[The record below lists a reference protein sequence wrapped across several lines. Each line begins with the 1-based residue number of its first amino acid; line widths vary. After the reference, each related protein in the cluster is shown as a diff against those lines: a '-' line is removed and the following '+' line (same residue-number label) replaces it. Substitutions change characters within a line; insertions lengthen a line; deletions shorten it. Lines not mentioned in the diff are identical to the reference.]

1 MADPRS
7 ASDSGTGIFS
17 LTQIRHLM
25 RVEFSRAQRYGY
37 PLGCV
42 VIGCDRLDHLRDLY
56 GYAFRERVIGEVI
69 ELLQTGTRTCD
80 YLGRLMDDRL
90 MAILPHTGL
99 AGAEMA
105 AQRLIAAARG
115 LSFEA
120 DGRRIS
126 ISLSAGVSHYESENT
141 LFFDS
146 LVEAAE
152 AAWLEAAQA
161 GGDRM
166 VVRAPGAPGAM
177 GPTGTPGANAAKP

>member
-1 MADPRS
+1 MVDTLS
-7 ASDSGTGIFS
+7 ASDSGSGIFS

-37 PLGCV
+37 PVGCV
-42 VIGCDRLDHLRDLY
+42 VIGCDRVDHLRDLY
-56 GYAFRERVIGEVI
+56 GYAFRERVVGDVI
-69 ELLQTGTRTCD
+69 ALLQANTRTCD

-99 AGAEMA
+99 EGAEVA
-105 AQRLIAAARG
+105 ARRLLAAARG

-126 ISLSAGVSHYESENT
+126 ISLSIGVSHYESENT

-152 AAWLEAAQA
+152 AAWLEAAQS

-166 VVRAPGAPGAM
+166 VIRAPGAPSA
-177 GPTGTPGANAAKP
+177 PSAPSASGTKS